1 MRLLLIRHGETDW
14 NVETRVQGTTDIPLN
29 ATGLHQ
35 ARQVAQALAGE
46 SLAAVFASPLQRAL
60 RTAELIAGP
69 HRLQVVTHPGL
80 RELDQG
86 ELEGMLAA
94 EIRHHPS
101 GVSQQWAAGNLHAV
115 VPGGESMAQLQQ
127 RAWGAVADIRRQVS
141 DGTVVVVSHNL
152 TTKAIICS
160 ALDVPLM
167 AYRRLRK
174 DNGSVTTLEFA
185 GDHATLVRLNDV
197 SHYALAGT
205 PSPA

>member
-14 NVETRVQGTTDIPLN
+14 NVETRVQGMTDIPLN
-29 ATGLHQ
+29 ATGVRQ

-46 SLAAVFASPLQRAL
+46 TLAAVFASPLQRAL
-60 RTAELIAGP
+60 HTAQAIAQP
-69 HRLQVVTHPGL
+69 HHLPVYTHSGL

-86 ELEGMLAA
+86 DLEGMLAA
-94 EIRHHPS
+94 DIRLHPS

-127 RAWGAVADIRRQVS
+127 RAWEAVADIRRQVG

-160 ALDVPLM
+160 ALDVPLI

-174 DNGSVTTLEFA
+174 ENGSVTTLEFT

-197 SHYALAGT
+197 SHYALTGE